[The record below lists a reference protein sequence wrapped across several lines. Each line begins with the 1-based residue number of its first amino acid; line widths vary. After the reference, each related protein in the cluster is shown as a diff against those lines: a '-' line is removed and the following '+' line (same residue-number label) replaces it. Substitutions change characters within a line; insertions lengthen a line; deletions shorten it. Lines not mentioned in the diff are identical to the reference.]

1 MPDNETS
8 EKKILEKTGVTA
20 KFTKDKLLVSSR
32 YLEKKDIV
40 SALLEDDKEYTLSEV
55 DELIEKFMKG
65 KVE

>member
-8 EKKILEKTGVTA
+8 EKKILEKTGVTE